1 MMRDE
6 MATDLALKVN
16 PHMEKTSLMRKTALA
31 ASVAL
36 IFGLTCTSASALS
49 LGRLTVQSALGE
61 PLRAEIDV
69 PDISSEETDS
79 LRSSVASPET
89 FASSGLEYSS
99 ALNGVKITLQ
109 RRADGRAYLKLTS
122 DRPVNDPYVDLVLES
137 TWASGRILRDYTM
150 LFDPPNLRSPA
161 AAAPT
166 TAQVGSGNVTPR
178 STTVPAAEA
187 APTKPVATKPAAAE
201 ATAPKAAAESAP
213 RKASAA
219 AGASAT
225 QVTVR
230 AGDSASKIAEK
241 HKAPEISLDQMLV
254 ALMRGNPDA
263 FVGNNL
269 NRLKAG
275 AVLNLP
281 STEQAAELSKA
292 AASKEVLAQSKD
304 FGEFRRQLGAAAPA
318 VPSAARPVQG
328 NVQNPVNVA
337 KPATPVPDKL
347 TLTKSPTAQSKAL
360 EDKVAAER
368 QAKEAAARSAE
379 LERNLA
385 ELNRL
390 KAASAAA
397 ATAKAAAVAT
407 PAPTPAPAPVASAPT
422 VSAPAIATPAAVPA
436 PAPVASAAA
445 SAPVK
450 AASKPKAA
458 AAKPI
463 EEPGLI
469 DTLLDQPML
478 AAGGLGVLALGG
490 LAAFWVRRRKSGGNG
505 ESSFL
510 DSHVTQDS
518 FFGASGGE
526 QVDTSNEAAPTGSS
540 MIYSPS
546 QLDTAGDVDPVA
558 EADVYLAY
566 GRDQQAEEIL
576 RDALQVSPTRLT
588 IHSKLADIYFK
599 RSDVA
604 AFNGVASAAYAVS
617 EGQGSEWK
625 HIADLGQQLDPGNS
639 LYQGDEAAAMA
650 QPPAAPTPMPAP
662 APVQVAAEP
671 DMPEAFAPIPAPMA
685 AVDPLA
691 GLDEQPERTAS
702 LKRLEPANVDL
713 DFDLDFSMG
722 QDAAQD
728 NEPSAIGVLHDSD
741 AASAPMALYD
751 APLTKEEAGHAN
763 MLDIPADLDVD
774 LNLGSSGELPKLK
787 SYTAVTPS
795 LEPVAPAAAPAFDM
809 SAVSLE
815 LGDHIDTTP
824 ASLDD
829 EATDQ
834 LDPLSTKLALAR
846 EFQSIGDTDGA
857 HALAEEVFAQ
867 ASGGLKSEAKQFLA
881 ELGFSPTGFEP
892 SRL

>member
-1 MMRDE
+1 
-6 MATDLALKVN
+6 
-16 PHMEKTSLMRKTALA
+16 MEKTSLMRKTALA

-49 LGRLTVQSALGE
+49 LGRLSVQSALGE

-69 PDISSEETDS
+69 PDISSEEADS
-79 LRSSVASPET
+79 LRSNVASPET
-89 FASSGLEYSS
+89 FVSSGLEYSP

-109 RRADGRAYLKLTS
+109 RRADGRAYLRLTS

-166 TAQVGSGNVTPR
+166 TAQVGSANVTPR
-178 STTVPAAEA
+178 STSVPAAE
-187 APTKPVATKPAAAE
+187 TATPAKPAAKPTAAE
-201 ATAPKAAAESAP
+201 ATSPKATAEAAP
-213 RKASAA
+213 RKAPAA
-219 AGASAT
+219 AGASVT

-318 VPSAARPVQG
+318 APSAARPVQG

-337 KPATPVPDKL
+337 KPATPAPDKL

-360 EDKVAAER
+360 EEKVAAER

-397 ATAKAAAVAT
+397 ANAKAAAAAQPA

-422 VSAPAIATPAAVPA
+422 VSAPAIATPVAVPA

-445 SAPVK
+445 SAPAK

-458 AAKPI
+458 AAKPV
-463 EEPGLI
+463 EEPDLI
-469 DTLLDQPML
+469 DTLMDQPML

-490 LAAFWVRRRKSGGNG
+490 LAAFWARRRKSSGTG

-588 IHSKLADIYFK
+588 IHTKLADIYFK

-625 HIADLGQQLDPGNS
+625 HIADLGHQLDPGNS
-639 LYQGDEAAAMA
+639 LYQGDEAAATA
-650 QPPAAPTPMPAP
+650 QPSAAPTPAPTP
-662 APVQVAAEP
+662 APVQAFAEP
-671 DMPEAFAPIPAPMA
+671 DVPQEFAPIPAAVA
-685 AVDPLA
+685 AVDPLMD
-691 GLDEQPERTAS
+691 LDEQPERTAS
-702 LKRLEPANVDL
+702 LKRTEPANVDL

-722 QDAAQD
+722 QDAPQD
-728 NEPSAIGVLHDSD
+728 NAPSAIGVLHESD

-751 APLTKEEAGHAN
+751 APLSQEEPGHAN
-763 MLDIPADLDVD
+763 MLEMPADLDVD
-774 LNLGSSGELPKLK
+774 LNLGSEGELPKLK
-787 SYTAVTPS
+787 SYTAVAPS
-795 LEPVAPAAAPAFDM
+795 SEPVAPAMAPAFDM
-809 SAVSLE
+809 SAVSLDLDE
-815 LGDHIDTTP
+815 HIDTTP

-867 ASGGLKSEAKQFLA
+867 ASGSLKSDAKQFLA